1 MTTTLKK
8 QIHTEHDSWGKNPP
22 KKNEERKDSETGKKS
37 ETGKI
42 MSSFCAFRVLGAAEL
57 AIAEIHLRLNVAET
71 QVQT

>member
-1 MTTTLKK
+1 MTVGEKPTKK
-8 QIHTEHDSWGKNPP
+8 S
-22 KKNEERKDSETGKKS
+22 EERKDSKTGKKS

-42 MSSFCAFRVLGAAEL
+42 MSRFCAFRVLGAAEL